1 MTNKS
6 SKNRLVRIDMMVGMA
21 MLMVVM
27 GHFSVGFEP
36 QWYHGLHNWIYSF
49 HMQMFLFLSAFLI
62 RYTYKGTSSL
72 KEYGLYIWRKFK
84 KFFLWFLVIGM
95 GVALLACLFKNAP
108 FTTDYLLH
116 SLRNLLLYPRWSE
129 ASFLWYIYILFGFY
143 LISPLFFLLPQ
154 WVRVLCCIGA
164 MFLAMLDGTAFLATS
179 DFCSLTFFYCL
190 GVLCAEWIDEIKGVK
205 VWMWGLLAVPFVAFS
220 AWLFSQG
227 EAIGFEFPQ
236 LGWWSL
242 VTGTAALPCFYLLA
256 MAFEK
261 MRPIKATLSSI
272 SRNCYW
278 IYLLQ
283 MFIIWGCA
291 RLAHSSIHSG
301 TITFIP
307 FFIITTVLTIAL
319 PIALSELTHRV
330 LCRESKSTA
339 DNKKSK

>member
-1 MTNKS
+1 
-6 SKNRLVRIDMMVGMA
+6 
-21 MLMVVM
+21 
-27 GHFSVGFEP
+27 
-36 QWYHGLHNWIYSF
+36 
-49 HMQMFLFLSAFLI
+49 
-62 RYTYKGTSSL
+62 
-72 KEYGLYIWRKFK
+72 
-84 KFFLWFLVIGM
+84 M

-143 LISPLFFLLPQ
+143 LVSPLFFRLPQ

-190 GVLCAEWIDEIKGVK
+190 GVLCAEWIDEIRGVK

-291 RLAHSSIHSG
+291 RLAHSSIHTG

-307 FFIITTVLTIAL
+307 FFIVTTVLAIAL

-330 LCRESKSTA
+330 LCRKSKVTT

>member
-1 MTNKS
+1 
-6 SKNRLVRIDMMVGMA
+6 
-21 MLMVVM
+21 
-27 GHFSVGFEP
+27 
-36 QWYHGLHNWIYSF
+36 
-49 HMQMFLFLSAFLI
+49 
-62 RYTYKGTSSL
+62 
-72 KEYGLYIWRKFK
+72 
-84 KFFLWFLVIGM
+84 
-95 GVALLACLFKNAP
+95 
-108 FTTDYLLH
+108 
-116 SLRNLLLYPRWSE
+116 
-129 ASFLWYIYILFGFY
+129 
-143 LISPLFFLLPQ
+143 
-154 WVRVLCCIGA
+154 
-164 MFLAMLDGTAFLATS
+164 
-179 DFCSLTFFYCL
+179 
-190 GVLCAEWIDEIKGVK
+190 
-205 VWMWGLLAVPFVAFS
+205 AVPFVAFS
-220 AWLFSQG
+220 AWLCSQG

-307 FFIITTVLTIAL
+307 FFIVTTVLAIAL

-330 LCRESKSTA
+330 LCRKSKVTA
-339 DNKKSK
+339 DNKKSKNN

>member
-1 MTNKS
+1 
-6 SKNRLVRIDMMVGMA
+6 MMIGVA

-36 QWYHGLHNWIYSF
+36 QWYHSLHNWIYSF

-62 RYTYKGTSSL
+62 RYTHKGTSGL

-84 KFFLWFLVIGM
+84 KFFLWFLVIGLA
-95 GVALLACLFKNAP
+95 VAVIACHIKGRELSWSYIGQSAK
-108 FTTDYLLH
+108 T
-116 SLRNLLLYPRWSE
+116 LLLYPRWSE
-129 ASFLWYIYILFGFY
+129 ASFLWYIYILFGYY
-143 LISPLFFLLPQ
+143 LISPLFFRLPQ
-154 WVRVLCCIGA
+154 WGRVLCCIGA

-190 GVLCAEWIDEIKGVK
+190 GVLCAEWIDEIRGVK

-261 MRPIKATLSSI
+261 MPPVKATLSSI

-291 RLAHSSIHSG
+291 RLVHSSVQAG

-307 FFIITTVLTIAL
+307 FFIVTTALAIAL
-319 PIALSELTHRV
+319 PIALSELAHRL
-330 LCRESKSTA
+330 LCRKSKGPA
-339 DNKKSK
+339 DNKKSRKA